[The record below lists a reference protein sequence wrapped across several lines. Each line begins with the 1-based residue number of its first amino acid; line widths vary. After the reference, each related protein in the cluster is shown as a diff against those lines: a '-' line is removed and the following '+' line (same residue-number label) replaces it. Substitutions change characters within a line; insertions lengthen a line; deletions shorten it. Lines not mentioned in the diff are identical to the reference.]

1 MAKIVCVGVAVI
13 DSIFTVPHIPT
24 RPVKV
29 MATGFRE
36 VGGGMAATGAVAIRR
51 LGGEAA
57 MWSRVADDDLGR
69 RVIAGLGGEGVGTQ
83 TIRRFPG
90 HISTRATVLVDPK
103 GERLLAGFHDHSLPT
118 DPAWLPLNEISGAGA
133 VLADQ
138 HWIEGA
144 AAVLSRA
151 REHNVPGVL
160 DCDLATNPAAK
171 DLVRLAS
178 HPILSEVALAQ
189 LTGETAIEDGLRA
202 AAAAFNPAFI
212 AVTAGANGVAWIEAG
227 GDIQHHPAPVVQVV
241 DTLGAG
247 DVFHG
252 AYALGLA
259 EQMDTFACARF
270 ATAAAALKCTRPGG
284 REGAPTR
291 AEVEAFMAS
300 PSFGS

>member
-1 MAKIVCVGVAVI
+1 MAKIICVGVAVI
-13 DSIFTVPHIPT
+13 DSIFSVPHIPT

-51 LGGEAA
+51 LGGEAT

-69 RVIAGLGGEGVGTQ
+69 RVIAGLAGEGVGTR
-83 TIRRFPG
+83 TIRQFPG
-90 HISTRATVLVDPK
+90 HISTRATVLVDPD
-103 GERLLAGFHDHSLPT
+103 GERLLAGFHDHSLPI
-118 DPAWLPLNEISGAGA
+118 DPAWLPLDEIAGAGA

-144 AAVLSRA
+144 AAVLSSA
-151 REHNVPGVL
+151 RDHNIPGVL

-178 HPILSEVALAQ
+178 HPILSEVALSD
-189 LTGETAIEDGLRA
+189 LTGEASLEAGLA
-202 AAAAFNPAFI
+202 AAVALNPGFI
-212 AVTAGANGVAWIEAG
+212 AATSGANGFAWIENG
-227 GDIQHHPAPVVQVV
+227 GDIQFYPAPVIQVV

-252 AYALGLA
+252 AYALALA
-259 EQMDTFACARF
+259 EQMDAVACARF

-291 AEVEAFMAS
+291 AEVVAFMAS
-300 PSFGS
+300 PAFGS